1 MNNRIITTLAIA
13 ALLTSACPAVS
24 SCMGAAGAPFCEDL
38 EMPNVSSSDIIRE
51 YTGFRVC
58 YNPDYRIPNW
68 VAYELTDEETRGELD
83 RSGQFRMDMDY
94 KGTQAMREDY
104 SNSGWDKGHMAP
116 AADFR
121 WDQNAMFDTFFLTNI
136 CPQNHDLNGNDW
148 NTLEKLCR
156 TLARKHGSL
165 WIVTGPIVNE
175 RKYGT
180 IGDRRVV
187 VPDAFFKALLV
198 WDGAEY
204 HSIGFIMENSGKKQ
218 PVRKSFRT
226 VDELEKI
233 TGIDFFPAL
242 PDDVEN
248 AVETQADIDFWTK

>member
-1 MNNRIITTLAIA
+1 MKNVLHTLLAIA
-13 ALLTSACPAVS
+13 IPSIC
-24 SCMGAAGAPFCEDL
+24 SCMAAVESPQYENL
-38 EMPNVSSSDIIRE
+38 ELPKISSGDVIRE
-51 YTGFRVC
+51 YTGFKVC

-68 VAYELTDEETRGELD
+68 VAYELTDEESRGELE

-121 WDQNAMFDTFFLTNI
+121 WNQDAMYDTFFLTNI
-136 CPQNHDLNGNDW
+136 CPQNHELNGNDW

-156 TLARKHGSL
+156 TLARKHGSIY
-165 WIVTGPIVNE
+165 IVTGPIVTD

-180 IGDRRVV
+180 IGDRKVT

-198 WDGAEY
+198 WADGEY
-204 HSIGFIMENSGKKQ
+204 HSIGFIMENSGRKQ

-242 PDDVEN
+242 PDDIEKK
-248 AVETQADIDFWTK
+248 VETEADIDFWTK